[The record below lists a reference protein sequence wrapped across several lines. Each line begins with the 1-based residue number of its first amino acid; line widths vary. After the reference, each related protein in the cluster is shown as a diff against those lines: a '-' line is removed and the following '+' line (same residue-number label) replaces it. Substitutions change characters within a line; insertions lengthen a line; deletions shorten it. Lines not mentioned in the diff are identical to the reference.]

1 MLKEILKDLQR
12 QINKMKVK
20 GIIRL
25 DEASSEDLQNYI
37 TLFKKLDVA
46 KFYEEEILN
55 IKKKYEDFLEAE
67 KTMYDW
73 YQKQIRELE
82 AEYDRSFGEDL
93 LYSQSKSK
101 TKNSTDFSLKNSKNS
116 IDSSDDEINRIKARD
131 SILVNLRDSEK
142 QVWELY
148 TDGKT
153 VQNIANQLNKHKQS
167 ISATII
173 NIKNKI
179 SRKQNMLKNG
189 D

>member
-1 MLKEILKDLQR
+1 
-12 QINKMKVK
+12 
-20 GIIRL
+20 
-25 DEASSEDLQNYI
+25 
-37 TLFKKLDVA
+37 
-46 KFYEEEILN
+46 
-55 IKKKYEDFLEAE
+55 
-67 KTMYDW
+67 MYDW

-82 AEYDRSFGEDL
+82 AEYDRSFGENL
-93 LYSQSKSK
+93 FYSQSKNK

-116 IDSSDDEINRIKARD
+116 VDFSDDEINRLKARD

-179 SRKQNMLKNG
+179 SRKQNMLKNRRVEEKERHKNLYYCTG
-189 D
+189 YYI

>member
-46 KFYEEEILN
+46 KFYEGEILN

-73 YQKQIRELE
+73 YQKQILELE

-93 LYSQSKSK
+93 FYSQ
-101 TKNSTDFSLKNSKNS
+101 
-116 IDSSDDEINRIKARD
+116 
-131 SILVNLRDSEK
+131 
-142 QVWELY
+142 
-148 TDGKT
+148 
-153 VQNIANQLNKHKQS
+153 VQK
-167 ISATII
+167 
-173 NIKNKI
+173 
-179 SRKQNMLKNG
+179 
-189 D
+189 

>member
-20 GIIRL
+20 GITRL
-25 DEASSEDLQNYI
+25 DEASYEDLRNYI

-46 KFYEEEILN
+46 KFYEKEILN

-67 KTMYDW
+67 KKMNDW
-73 YQKQIRELE
+73 YDKQIRELE

-93 LYSQSKSK
+93 FYSQSEKKIESPN
-101 TKNSTDFSLKNSKNS
+101 TLSLKEKKNNVQYF
-116 IDSSDDEINRIKARD
+116 DEEKNLLKARD
-131 SILVNLRDSEK
+131 YILVSLRDSER

-153 VQNIANQLNKHKQS
+153 VQNIANQLGKHKQS

-179 SRKQNMLKNG
+179 SRKQNTLTNNN
-189 D
+189 